1 MTSPTHTVEE
11 IQAVRDRLL
20 NWFLYAALILG
31 FPALVVALYRT
42 FESGWQSRTYF
53 YVTWYVLVA
62 ASALSSAFSLR
73 YLPFRTRAIVALG
86 CLLSLGIASL
96 VSWGL
101 LGSGLVVLFTFC
113 VLATVF
119 FDSRGSWISLA
130 IILATLAVVGR
141 LVHTGAVSFS
151 VDVASYAVSS
161 IAWTN
166 KLLTMGLLAGA
177 VVFVLSR
184 MNRYLTNA
192 MTASRSRAAEQEE
205 ANRRLA
211 AEFDERQRAQ
221 EELRESEARN
231 RATLE
236 SIPDLVLRL
245 RNDGTVLDLNTPS
258 SDLLDMPVEQTVG
271 RNVNEL
277 PLPEG
282 LAERVERSVTDV
294 LRASQVQTFEYEL
307 DGPKGKRDIETR
319 VAPCGADEVLALV
332 RDVTE
337 RKNAESERRDLEAQI
352 QNAQKLESLG
362 VLAGGIAHDF
372 NNLLTAILGNTELTL
387 LKLGP
392 ESPVAELVRQVRAAT
407 LTAADV
413 SRQLLTYSGRGRF
426 TTELLNVNQLVEE
439 MTHLMRI
446 SIKKGVALRYDLE
459 PNLRAIEADATQ
471 IRQVFMNL
479 LTNAS
484 EAIGHRSGTITIATR
499 NVAVARAHPT
509 GEFFAENPP
518 EGGYVAIE
526 VTDTGIGMDAETREK
541 IFDPFFTTKFTG
553 RGLGLAAVL
562 GIVRSHRGAIKV
574 TSRQGKG
581 TSFEILFPTTDG
593 KHRVDS
599 TETDR
604 RISWRA
610 SATVLV
616 ADDEDNVREIA
627 RKILERFGLRVRTA
641 KDGLEAVQ
649 SFRDHA
655 NEIDVVLLDM
665 TMPLLDGEGAFREIR
680 RLSPAA
686 RIILM
691 SGNNEKDALLR
702 IDKNELA
709 GFLQKPFQLHEL
721 IGKVRT
727 AVEYRGT

>member
-1 MTSPTHTVEE
+1 MISPTHTLEE
-11 IQAVRDRLL
+11 IQAVRNRLL

-31 FPALVVALYRT
+31 LPALVVALYRT
-42 FESGWQSRTYF
+42 FESGWQSRTFF
-53 YVTWYVLVA
+53 YVTWYLLVLT
-62 ASALSSAFSLR
+62 SAVSSAVSLR

-101 LGSGLVVLFTFC
+101 LGSGLAVLFTFC

-119 FDSRGSWISLA
+119 FDSRGGWISLA
-130 IILATLAVVGR
+130 IILTTLAIVGR

-151 VDVASYAVSS
+151 VDVESYAVSS
-161 IAWTN
+161 LAWTN
-166 KLLTMGLLAGA
+166 KLLTMGLLVGA

-184 MNRYLTNA
+184 MNRYLSDA
-192 MTASRSRAAEQEE
+192 ITASRTQATEHEV

-211 AEFDERQRAQ
+211 AEIDERTRA
-221 EELRESEARN
+221 EDELRDSEARN

-236 SIPDLVLRL
+236 AIPDLVLRL
-245 RNDGTVLDLNTPS
+245 RNDGTVMDLNSPS
-258 SDLLDMPVEQTVG
+258 SDIFDMPMEQTVG
-271 RNVNEL
+271 RNINEL

-282 LAERVERSVTDV
+282 LAERVAHSANDV
-294 LRASQVQTFEYEL
+294 LQANQVQTFEYEL
-307 DGPKGKRDIETR
+307 DGQKEKRDFETR
-319 VAPCGADEVLALV
+319 VAPCGTNEVLALV

-337 RKNAESERRDLEAQI
+337 RKSAELERRDLEAQI

-392 ESPVAELVRQVRAAT
+392 ESSAADLVRQVRAAT

-413 SRQLLTYSGRGRF
+413 SRQLLVYSGKGQF
-426 TTELLNVNQLVEE
+426 TLELLNVNQLVEE
-439 MTHLMRI
+439 MTHLMRVSI
-446 SIKKGVALRYDLE
+446 SKGITLDYDLE
-459 PNLRAIEADATQ
+459 SNLRPIEADATQ

-479 LTNAS
+479 ITNAS
-484 EAIGHRSGTITIATR
+484 EAIGHRGGTITIATR
-499 NVAVARAHPT
+499 NVAVARVHPT

-518 EGGYVAIE
+518 DGGYIAIE
-526 VTDTGIGMDAETREK
+526 VSDTGVGMDAETREK
-541 IFDPFFTTKFTG
+541 IFDPFFSTKFTG

-574 TSRQGKG
+574 TSRPGKG
-581 TSFEILFPTTDG
+581 TRFEILLPTTEG
-593 KHRVDS
+593 KHSFGS
-599 TETDR
+599 TEIDR
-604 RISWRA
+604 DISWRA

-616 ADDEDNVREIA
+616 ADDEDNVREVA
-627 RKILERFGLRVRTA
+627 RKILEQFGLRVRTA
-641 KDGLEAVQ
+641 RDGLEAVQ

-655 NEIDVVLLDM
+655 QEIDVVLLDM

-680 RLSPAA
+680 LLSPSAQ
-686 RIILM
+686 IILM
-691 SGNNEKDALLR
+691 SGNSEKEALLR
-702 IDKNELA
+702 VDKSELA
-709 GFLQKPFQLHEL
+709 GFLQKPFQLNEL
-721 IGKVRT
+721 VGKVRS
-727 AVEYRGT
+727 AVEDLK